1 MNLSPFFDWF
11 SGGSQPYMRLADCMN
26 HDYFWVGLTVAL
38 DLAVACGYMM
48 IAAHWW
54 RNCRTMPD
62 TPARSALN
70 NMRNIF
76 AFCGL
81 CGYVFIPIKMIWP
94 AWRLYDLFMLALVY
108 WTWRYAWNARDLK
121 VIYSELGRSTKLAQ
135 DLDKIREESRQK
147 SLFLN
152 SLSHDL
158 RTPLNGLVLQTALAR
173 MAAQKGDLAMTQN
186 ALDEIEGGTRATAEL
201 LDRLL
206 EYARANAMD
215 ERNCVRTFNL
225 RHLAEQVCKTHH
237 ALAAGK
243 KLELLIKIPGDL
255 SLNSDA
261 VKLERI
267 LTNLVNNAIKFTPS
281 GSITLDVERSE
292 AGVELQ
298 VIDTGIGIAEVDQG
312 KLFQE
317 FFQAGNAERDRSKG
331 FGLGLAIARRLAL
344 QLGGDLTV
352 DSAPGRGARFTVLLP
367 RASVPAPVSGA
378 GNARPELVA
387 SS

>member
-1 MNLSPFFDWF
+1 MTVSQFFDWF
-11 SGGSQPYMRLADCMN
+11 SGGAHPYMRLADCMN
-26 HDYFWVGLTVAL
+26 HDNFWVALTVSL
-38 DLAVACGYMM
+38 DLAVAAGYLL
-48 IAAHWW
+48 IALHWW
-54 RNCRTMPD
+54 RNCRSMPN
-62 TPARSALN
+62 TPARGALN

-76 AFCGL
+76 VFCGL

-135 DLDKIREESRQK
+135 DLDKMREESRQK

-158 RTPLNGLVLQTALAR
+158 RTPLNGLMLQTTLAR
-173 MAAQKGDLAMTQN
+173 MATQKGDMVLTQN
-186 ALDEIEGGTRATAEL
+186 ALDEIEGGARATAEL

-206 EYARANAMD
+206 ECARSNALD
-215 ERNCVRTFNL
+215 DRNCARTFNL
-225 RHLAEQVCKTHH
+225 RHLIEQVSKTHH

-243 KLELLIKIPGDL
+243 RLDVAIKVPPDL
-255 SLNSDA
+255 HLHTDPL
-261 VKLERI
+261 KLERI

-292 AGVELQ
+292 GAIELH
-298 VIDTGIGIAEVDQG
+298 VIDTGIGIAEADQAR
-312 KLFQE
+312 LFQE
-317 FFQAGNAERDRSKG
+317 FFQAGNAERDRAKG

-352 DSAPGRGARFTVLLP
+352 QSAPGRGARFSVLLP
-367 RASVPAPVSGA
+367 AVAVAAPVVG
-378 GNARPELVA
+378 GNAGAAALLA